1 MKQKIKKVSK
11 NHQEQIAIKV
21 KEYEK
26 KYPSLSPSE
35 ILSMVMEKESQLFSS
50 PITKESKVSYEGT
63 TKTTYFPNLPIRDSK
78 AKVSNNV
85 MTPALESMNED
96 WMTLAT
102 PLYNA
107 LVRLHSE
114 HHNVPDSNLDL
125 NILRKLVSN
134 IK

>member
-1 MKQKIKKVSK
+1 MNKKLKKVSK
-11 NHQEQIAIKV
+11 NHQEQQLIKV

-26 KYPSLSPSE
+26 KYPSLSASE
-35 ILSMVMEKESQLFSS
+35 ILSMVMEKENQLFSS
-50 PITKESKVSYEGT
+50 TIKKEKKVSYEGT
-63 TKTTYFPNLPIRDSK
+63 TKTTYFPTLQIKDSK

-85 MTPALESMNED
+85 MTPALESMNEE
-96 WMTLAT
+96 WMTLAP

-107 LVRLHSE
+107 LVRKYAKD
-114 HHNVPDSNLDL
+114 HNVPNSNLDL